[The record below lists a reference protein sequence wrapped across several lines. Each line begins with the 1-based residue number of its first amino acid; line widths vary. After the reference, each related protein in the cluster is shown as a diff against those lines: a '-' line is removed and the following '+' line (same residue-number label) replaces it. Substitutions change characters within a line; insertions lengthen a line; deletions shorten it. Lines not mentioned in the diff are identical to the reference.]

1 MAITIDHVRILEGP
15 NIYYPQ
21 AGVAATLHVSDDLRD
36 ELGRQLKTWAQAVGL
51 IIGYLRMKIEP
62 LDAHTWQ
69 LNVSFTCNHPQL
81 GAAIL
86 THAVEDMLAAERQDE
101 DWSHDDALFDL
112 RRQRMR
118 IDPVLPLLQLRAEAQ
133 GRVLPVLAVGD
144 GMLQIGT
151 GSGGWR
157 FDPAQ
162 LSLGFSINP
171 PWEQIRSVPLI
182 AIGGF
187 GAERAAEQIAQGLN
201 AAGWQQVV
209 HIPKGDFSSV
219 RQAFLQPEA
228 ELFVVALDQVDAVE
242 RGLAFNRCTIGVVLS
257 IGDLPEEQALA
268 AGLPALT
275 ADELGN
281 TILLADDQRTAGLAR
296 RTAAPV
302 VQLQRT
308 HEPATIQQPLLA
320 LVVNQLQQLLD
331 AGLLEHQPE
340 P

>member
-1 MAITIDHVRILEGP
+1 MR
-15 NIYYPQ
+15 
-21 AGVAATLHVSDDLRD
+21 
-36 ELGRQLKTWAQAVGL
+36 
-51 IIGYLRMKIEP
+51 IEP
-62 LDAHTWQ
+62 IDEQTWQ
-69 LNVSFTCNHPQL
+69 LNLSFTCNHPQL
-81 GAAIL
+81 GAASL
-86 THAVEDMLAAERQDE
+86 QHAVDDILAAERQDE

-133 GRVLPVLAVGD
+133 GRVLPVLPVGD
-144 GMLQIGT
+144 GILQIGT

-162 LSLGFSINP
+162 LSLGFTISP

-182 AIGGF
+182 AIGGL
-187 GAERAAEQIAQGLN
+187 GAELAAEHIAQGLT
-201 AAGWQQVV
+201 AAGWQKVV
-209 HIPKGDFSSV
+209 HIPKGDFTSV
-219 RQAFLQPEA
+219 RQALVQTEA
-228 ELFVVALDQVDAVE
+228 ELFVLAVDHVDAVE
-242 RGLAFNRCTIGVVLS
+242 RGLAFNRCNLGIVLS
-257 IGDLPEEQALA
+257 ISSLPEEQALA

-308 HEPATIQQPLLA
+308 NEPGPFNSHSWL
-320 LVVNQLQQLLD
+320 
-331 AGLLEHQPE
+331 
-340 P
+340 

>member
-1 MAITIDHVRILEGP
+1 MPITIEHVRVLEGP

-21 AGVAATLHVSDDLRD
+21 AGVAATLQASHDLRD

-62 LDAHTWQ
+62 VGEQWQ
-69 LNVSFTCNHPQL
+69 LSLSFTCNHPQL

-86 THAVEDMLAAERQDE
+86 QHAVEDMLAAERQDE
-101 DWSHDDALFDL
+101 DWNHDDALFDL

-133 GRVLPVLAVGD
+133 GRVLPVIAVGD

-151 GSGGWR
+151 GSGGWQ

-162 LSLGFSINP
+162 LSLGFAINP

-182 AIGGF
+182 AIGGV
-187 GAERAAEQIAQGLN
+187 GAEIAAAQIAQGLT
-201 AAGWQQVV
+201 ATGWQQVV
-209 HIPKGDFSSV
+209 HIAKGDFASV
-219 RQAFLQPEA
+219 RQAFLQPKA
-228 ELFVVALDQVDAVE
+228 EIFVVALDHSDAVE
-242 RGLAFNRCTIGVVLS
+242 RGLAFNRCTIGVVLG
-257 IGDLPEEQALA
+257 IRNLPEIQALA

-331 AGLLEHQPE
+331 AGAFD
-340 P
+340 

>member
-1 MAITIDHVRILEGP
+1 MSITIDHVRVLEGP

-21 AGVAATLHVSDDLRD
+21 AGVAATLQVSHDLRD
-36 ELGRQLKTWAQAVGL
+36 EIGRQLKTWAQAVGL

-62 LDAHTWQ
+62 LDEQTWQ
-69 LNVSFTCNHPQL
+69 LSLSFTCNHPHL
-81 GAAIL
+81 GAASL
-86 THAVEDMLAAERQDE
+86 QHAVDDILAAERQDE

-133 GRVLPVLAVGD
+133 GRVIPVLPVGD
-144 GMLQIGT
+144 GMLQLGT

-162 LSLGFSINP
+162 LSLGLAVNP

-182 AIGGF
+182 AIGGL
-187 GAERAAEQIAQGLN
+187 GAGLAAKQITQGLT
-201 AAGWQQVV
+201 AAGWQNVV
-209 HIPKGDFSSV
+209 HIAKGDYASV
-219 RQAFLQPEA
+219 RQALVQPEA
-228 ELFVVALDQVDAVE
+228 ELFVVALDQADVVE
-242 RGLAFNRCTIGVVLS
+242 RGLAFNRCTIGIVLS
-257 IGDLPEEQALA
+257 ISGLPEEQALA

-281 TILLADDQRTAGLAR
+281 TILLADDLRTAGLAR

-308 HEPATIQQPLLA
+308 QEPASIPQPLLG

-331 AGLLEHQPE
+331 TGALDH
-340 P
+340 

>member
-1 MAITIDHVRILEGP
+1 MAITIEHVRVLEGP

-21 AGVAATLHVSDDLRD
+21 AGVAATLQVSHDLRD
-36 ELGRQLKTWAQAVGL
+36 EIGRQIKTWAQAVGL

-62 LDAHTWQ
+62 VDDQWQ
-69 LNVSFTCNHPQL
+69 LSLSFTCNHPQL

-86 THAVEDMLAAERQDE
+86 QHAVEDILAAERQDE
-101 DWSHDDALFDL
+101 DWNHDDALFDL

-133 GRVLPVLAVGD
+133 GRVLPVIAVGD

-151 GSGGWR
+151 GSGGWQ

-162 LSLGFSINP
+162 LSLGFAINP

-182 AIGGF
+182 AIGGV
-187 GAERAAEQIAQGLN
+187 GAEVAAAQIAQGLT

-209 HIPKGDFSSV
+209 HIAKGDFASV
-219 RQAFLQPEA
+219 RQAFLQPNA
-228 ELFVVALDQVDAVE
+228 ELFVVALDHLDAVE
-242 RGLAFNRCTIGVVLS
+242 RGLAFNRCSIGVVLG
-257 IGDLPEEQALA
+257 INNLPEAQALA

-281 TILLADDQRTAGLAR
+281 TVLLADDQRTAGLAR

-308 HEPATIQQPLLA
+308 HEPASIQQPLLA

-331 AGLLEHQPE
+331 AGAFD
-340 P
+340 